1 MTDTSHPRTAA
12 SKGNLLVV
20 DDNDRLRGTMAEMIR
35 QEGYS
40 VEQAGTGEEALEI
53 LKRKPFDLI
62 TVDMVMPG
70 MSGAQ
75 VVQRARE
82 LRPELAIVVIT
93 GHPTVES
100 AIASI
105 KADVTDYLVKP
116 CTLDDLVAVIARAMQ
131 ERARQEK
138 RQRLLD
144 MVGEAIEHLRQPDE
158 PGEGAAPPIASSA
171 EPRPAANALRVGL
184 LTLDRQ
190 KRLVTLNVNPPRTA
204 ELTEGETAIL
214 ITLMETPNQVFT
226 YGQLADKALGY
237 KNMDKWTV
245 ESVVRSAVFRLRQKI
260 EASPDGPQL
269 IRTVRGRGYF
279 FSPA

>member
-1 MTDTSHPRTAA
+1 MVEISQSQATA

-20 DDNDRLRGTMAEMIR
+20 DDDPRLRSAMGEMIR

-40 VEQAGTGEEALEI
+40 VAEAGTGEDALEL
-53 LKRKPFDLI
+53 LKRTPFDLM

-70 MSGAQ
+70 MNGSEVIQ
-75 VVQRARE
+75 HARQM
-82 LRPELAIVVIT
+82 RPDLSIIVIT

-100 AIASI
+100 AIASV
-105 KADVTDYLVKP
+105 KADVTDYLLKP
-116 CTLDDLVAVIARAMQ
+116 YTLDDLILVIARAMQ
-131 ERARQEK
+131 ERARQQK

-144 MVGEAIEHLRQPDE
+144 MVGEAIDHLRQTDE
-158 PGEGAAPPIASSA
+158 PSEPAAPSLAAAAPPSPTES
-171 EPRPAANALRVGL
+171 LSVGP

-190 KRLVTLNVNPPRTA
+190 KRIATLDLNPQRTV

-214 ITLMETPNQVFT
+214 TTLMETPDQVFT

-237 KNMDKWTV
+237 KDMDKWTV
-245 ESVVRSAVFRLRQKI
+245 ESIIRSSVFRLRQKI
-260 EASPDGPQL
+260 EPGTGTPQL